1 MGAFCNLF
9 DKICTEMGASAI
21 YCHHHSKGTQGWK
34 KAMDR
39 ASGSGVFSRDPDAIL
54 DIIELK
60 RPLVRQTEVDGD
72 GGETVIIEEDFD
84 PPRTAWRMEA
94 SLAGIP
100 AHPPHQLFLRLPAA
114 HAGLEGELSGYMADG
129 SPLSNLALSS
139 RRTTPEIRRQRL
151 DDAFRA
157 APKGEP
163 VTVRKLAELAEVSYE
178 TMRRYVREFSQDYVV
193 ANGVVQ
199 ERALLSDTI
208 SPNMQKGTHT

>member
-1 MGAFCNLF
+1 
-9 DKICTEMGASAI
+9 
-21 YCHHHSKGTQGWK
+21 
-34 KAMDR
+34 MDR

-94 SLAGIP
+94 SLREFPPIRP
-100 AHPPHQLFLRLPAA
+100 ISFFFDHPLHTLDTK
-114 HAGLEGELSGYMADG
+114 GELSGYMADG

-163 VTVRKLAELAEVSYE
+163 VTVRKLAELAEVSYD
-178 TMRRYVREFSQDYVV
+178 TMRRYLKEFQEDYVV
-193 ANGVVQ
+193 TNGVVQ
-199 ERALLSDTI
+199 ERPLLDET
-208 SPNMQKGTHT
+208 THRKA